1 MHISMSLWPYST
13 VEGVNR
19 WVPTVPVTI
28 AVITRDRPRQ
38 LDALLERL
46 AALYGDQPG
55 VGLVVVDNDPGASA
69 KPVVECRRD
78 AFAAHVR
85 YEVEPHPGYST
96 ARNHAVRLVET
107 DYFAFIDD
115 DEIPDAGWLEELLR
129 VQERYAADVVAGRV
143 VQSLPEGASAV
154 ITRSGV
160 FEAHVGRQKVTGER
174 MDWCATGNTLV
185 RRAIFEKVGG
195 FDVRFDRE
203 GGEDCHIFLRATLEG
218 FTIVWCPD
226 AVVREE
232 ASPDRLRSEWHISRA
247 RHVGRIQTMLDVELR
262 WSARNLVARAAKF
275 GYQVARGTS
284 LIVVGAARG
293 DAAMGLRGRCALALA
308 LGMADGAVAAL
319 RRWAFP
325 RR

>member
-1 MHISMSLWPYST
+1 
-13 VEGVNR
+13 VEGVNQ
-19 WVPTVPVTI
+19 WVRTAPVTI

-38 LDALLERL
+38 LDALLVRL
-46 AALYGDQPG
+46 AALYGDQSG

-78 AFAAHVR
+78 AFAGHVR
-85 YEVEPHPGYST
+85 YDVEPHPGYST

-107 DYFAFIDD
+107 DFFAFIDD
-115 DEIPDAGWLEELLR
+115 DEIPDAGWLEALLR
-129 VQERYAADVVAGRV
+129 VQESYAADVVAGPV
-143 VQSLPEGASAV
+143 WVSLPEDAAAV

-160 FEAHVGRQKVTGER
+160 FEAHIGPRQKVTGER

-195 FDVRFDRE
+195 FDVRFDRA
-203 GGEDCHIFLRATLEG
+203 GGEDCHFFLRATLEG
-218 FTIVWCPD
+218 FTIVWCPG
-226 AVVREE
+226 AVTREE
-232 ASPDRLRSEWHISRA
+232 APPERLRPEWHISRA

-262 WSARNLVARAAKF
+262 WSARNVVARVAKF

-308 LGMADGAVAAL
+308 LGMADAAVAAL

-325 RR
+325 SR